1 MISKHVN
8 IIFCSD
14 SPSKVSHL
22 SAINEA
28 LQGKIRLLE
37 NRIARLQDDVET
49 NNLVNANT
57 NNGMTAIMMSRPKK
71 SRDSKPVIFKRFQKK
86 NSYFV
91 FDYSRWNY
99 GFGAWKGKRNVLSG
113 KRNTFRLCCKIWRR
127 QLIIVSNAKT
137 RVTASQAHLK
147 VIHYFP
153 TTVWDT
159 ATPER
164 DFHSGKV
171 TLSFQQ
177 QTKLNS

>member
-1 MISKHVN
+1 MGRISKHVN

-71 SRDSKPVIFKRFQKK
+71 SRDSKPVIFKKIKK
-86 NSYFV
+86 KILILFLITAHEITALALGKAKEMSCLAKEIPSGCV
-91 FDYSRWNY
+91 AKY
-99 GFGAWKGKRNVLSG
+99 GGDN
-113 KRNTFRLCCKIWRR
+113 
-127 QLIIVSNAKT
+127 
-137 RVTASQAHLK
+137 
-147 VIHYFP
+147 
-153 TTVWDT
+153 
-159 ATPER
+159 
-164 DFHSGKV
+164 
-171 TLSFQQ
+171 
-177 QTKLNS
+177 

>member
-1 MISKHVN
+1 MGRISKHVN

-71 SRDSKPVIFKRFQKK
+71 SRDSKPVIFKKIKK
-86 NSYFV
+86 KFLILFLITADEITALALGKAKEMSCLAKEIPSGCV
-91 FDYSRWNY
+91 AKY
-99 GFGAWKGKRNVLSG
+99 GGDN
-113 KRNTFRLCCKIWRR
+113 
-127 QLIIVSNAKT
+127 
-137 RVTASQAHLK
+137 
-147 VIHYFP
+147 
-153 TTVWDT
+153 
-159 ATPER
+159 
-164 DFHSGKV
+164 
-171 TLSFQQ
+171 
-177 QTKLNS
+177 